1 MESFDLAAL
10 ITGEFPSWFAGK
22 PVPEK
27 PSPEGEE
34 ADSTAMASEQGEPGA
49 SLVTGEGAV
58 IEKGKPGQVFL
69 VTSSEIL
76 GDNILD
82 EAGTSTQATFIMNV
96 IDHLNGR
103 DAYAD
108 MRGKNQ
114 RFNPLRD
121 TGAGARTFVKTLN
134 IAGLPVLVV
143 ALGVVIWARRSSR
156 KRRIQAMFAK

>member
-1 MESFDLAAL
+1 
-10 ITGEFPSWFAGK
+10 
-22 PVPEK
+22 
-27 PSPEGEE
+27 
-34 ADSTAMASEQGEPGA
+34 
-49 SLVTGEGAV
+49 
-58 IEKGKPGQVFL
+58 
-69 VTSSEIL
+69 
-76 GDNILD
+76 
-82 EAGTSTQATFIMNV
+82 MNV

-108 MRGKNQ
+108 MRGKTQ